1 MLLTISNKLKALK
14 NLIKKILYP
23 LRKKDIKNLS
33 FIFILTVIAAIFE
46 LLGIGLIIP
55 ILNIFVGNDFQKYID
70 PFEFLV
76 NLDNKQILNLLLF
89 FLVLIYFVKFF
100 ILRNLIYLQN
110 DFSYKLFTDI
120 SKKIFQKYLF
130 KDFSFHL
137 NKNSSELIRNIQ
149 SEANLFSFGVV
160 FPIIRLLS
168 EILIFISI
176 CVILI
181 IYEWQASLITI
192 FLMSFV
198 GFVILRLTNER
209 LKKWGRQRSFH
220 SALALKQLQQS
231 FSSIR
236 EIILNKLEHIF
247 LNKYHYHNLEN
258 AFAGKQ
264 RDTITQLPRLIMELI
279 GVSVFLLLIIF
290 LTNIGREI
298 SEIFVITGV
307 FFFASTRL
315 LPSISKIAQSIQ
327 SIKFNSVVVD
337 LIYNELAASDES
349 KNEEDVDQVKDN
361 NLIFDEIKFEKVDFS
376 YLPKD
381 NKILSDIN
389 IRIEKSD
396 KIGIIGKT
404 GSGKSTFIN
413 LFCGLLHPQKGKIIL
428 NNKDLN
434 YQKFSWQNMIG
445 YVPQNVSIVDES
457 ILFNICLEDDKEKI
471 NLKKVEEILKILDL
485 YDYIYRLP
493 KKLDELAGEGGKNL
507 SGGQCQRIGIA
518 RALYKNPTILLLDE
532 ATSSL
537 DESTESKILNNIFE
551 IMKDKII
558 IFSTHRKNMLNYC
571 NKTYEI
577 KEKTLTQK

>member
-413 LFCGLLHPQKGKIIL
+413 LFCGLLNPQKGKIIL

>member
-1 MLLTISNKLKALK
+1 M
-14 NLIKKILYP
+14 Y
-23 LRKKDIKNLS
+23 
-33 FIFILTVIAAIFE
+33 
-46 LLGIGLIIP
+46 
-55 ILNIFVGNDFQKYID
+55 
-70 PFEFLV
+70 
-76 NLDNKQILNLLLF
+76 
-89 FLVLIYFVKFF
+89 
-100 ILRNLIYLQN
+100 
-110 DFSYKLFTDI
+110 
-120 SKKIFQKYLF
+120 
-130 KDFSFHL
+130 
-137 NKNSSELIRNIQ
+137 
-149 SEANLFSFGVV
+149 
-160 FPIIRLLS
+160 
-168 EILIFISI
+168 
-176 CVILI
+176 
-181 IYEWQASLITI
+181 
-192 FLMSFV
+192 
-198 GFVILRLTNER
+198 
-209 LKKWGRQRSFH
+209 
-220 SALALKQLQQS
+220 
-231 FSSIR
+231 
-236 EIILNKLEHIF
+236 
-247 LNKYHYHNLEN
+247 
-258 AFAGKQ
+258 
-264 RDTITQLPRLIMELI
+264 
-279 GVSVFLLLIIF
+279 
-290 LTNIGREI
+290 
-298 SEIFVITGV
+298 

-337 LIYNELAASDES
+337 LIYNELAAYDES
-349 KNEEDVDQVKDN
+349 KNDEDVDQVKDN
-361 NLIFDEIKFEKVDFS
+361 NLIFDEIKFEKVGFS

-413 LFCGLLHPQKGKIIL
+413 LFCGLLNPQKGKIIL

-434 YQKFSWQNMIG
+434 YQKYSWQNLIG

-537 DESTESKILNNIFE
+537 DESTEGKILNSIFE
-551 IMKDKII
+551 IMKDKIV
-558 IFSTHRKNMLNYC
+558 IFSTHRKNVLNYC

-577 KEKTLTQK
+577 KDKTLTKK

>member
-1 MLLTISNKLKALK
+1 MLFTLNYKLKALK

-23 LRKKDIKNLS
+23 LHNKDIKNLS
-33 FIFILTVIAAIFE
+33 YIFILTVIAAIFE

-55 ILNIFVGNDFQKYID
+55 ILNIFVGNDFQRYID
-70 PFEFLV
+70 SFEFLI
-76 NLDNKQILNLLLF
+76 NLDKEQILNVLLS

-100 ILRNLIYLQN
+100 VLRNLIYLQN
-110 DFSYKLFTDI
+110 NFSYNLFTDI

-149 SEANLFSFGVV
+149 SEANLFSFGVI

-176 CVILI
+176 CVVLI

-198 GFVILRLTNER
+198 GFIILRFTNER

-236 EIILNKLEHIF
+236 EIILNKLEYIF
-247 LNKYHYHNLEN
+247 LNKYHHHNLEN
-258 AFAGKQ
+258 AYAGKQ
-264 RDTITQLPRLIMELI
+264 RDTTTQLPRLIMELI

-290 LTNIGREI
+290 LTNIGKEI
-298 SEIFVITGV
+298 SEIFVIIGV

-337 LIYNELAASDES
+337 LIYNELAAYDES
-349 KNEEDVDQVKDN
+349 KNNEYVDQVKDK
-361 NLIFDEIKFEKVDFS
+361 NLIFNEIKFEKVGFS

-389 IRIEKSD
+389 IRIEKND

-404 GSGKSTFIN
+404 GSGKSTFVN
-413 LFCGLLHPQKGKIIL
+413 LFCGLLSPQKGRIIL
-428 NNKDLN
+428 NDKDLN
-434 YQKFSWQNMIG
+434 YQKYSWQNMIG

-471 NLKKVEEILKILDL
+471 DLKKVEEILKIVDL

-537 DESTESKILNNIFE
+537 DESTENKILNNIFE
-551 IMKDKII
+551 IMKDKIV
-558 IFSTHRKNMLNYC
+558 IFSTHRKNVLNYC

-577 KEKTLTQK
+577 KDKTLTQK